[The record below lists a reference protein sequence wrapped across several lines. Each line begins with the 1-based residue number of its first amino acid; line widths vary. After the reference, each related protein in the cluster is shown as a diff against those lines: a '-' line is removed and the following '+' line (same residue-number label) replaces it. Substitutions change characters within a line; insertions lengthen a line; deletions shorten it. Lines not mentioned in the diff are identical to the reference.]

1 MTTLWKCELCGKK
14 IPEDEVVVVAG
25 KDMCGG
31 CYQENYPR
39 RTVGERAMETLKHDP
54 VHKDVGK
61 SRVPG
66 RPSAHEQAMRWLR
79 LAVGVR
85 GVRKWSVGAFGFDA
99 APGDWHVWVGP
110 FGAGGL
116 KFRWEH
122 IDTKTAEGRRTARA
136 LLCAAEVY
144 ARVLDPNEESR
155 QHILPHEGVFN
166 EAEA

>member
-79 LAVGVR
+79 LRAVALPCRWSWWALERGGEVHLRWSLSGWSIVEAESGNIVR
-85 GVRKWSVGAFGFDA
+85 VD
-99 APGDWHVWVGP
+99 
-110 FGAGGL
+110 
-116 KFRWEH
+116 
-122 IDTKTAEGRRTARA
+122 RRTARA
-136 LLCAAEVY
+136 LLCVAEVY
-144 ARVLDPNEESR
+144 ARDLDPNEESR